1 MTRSSK
7 KSPPASKPLSN
18 AERVLADRILARRRL
33 IQFVQK
39 MHGSYEAGWVHK
51 DICTRLERFSADV
64 VAKKSPRLMLLVPP
78 RHGKSE
84 IASIRFPGWHLG
96 QHPEHEIIN
105 VGYNLDLPMVFSR
118 KVREMV
124 RDQAYQNIFPG
135 MQLDPDAQSV
145 ERWNTTKGGG
155 LTAAG
160 VGGGITG
167 KGAHILIIDDPIK
180 NQEEAD
186 SPEIRK
192 KLLEWYQSTA
202 YTRLAPGGGVL
213 LIECMVGATPVLRPD
228 GSETRLDQLLPGDV
242 VATYEDG
249 RRTTSIVA
257 AVKQSG
263 HDYVLKITTSSG
275 RVVRANRR
283 HPFLVFT
290 PEGLKWI
297 RARSLTTAHTI
308 VAVPDNGVS
317 GKGSSAPP
325 KGVSSP
331 RSAGGCALPT
341 TTRKNGLM
349 ERVRRLLTLSPNA
362 PRTSSIGMGSLL
374 KSTIA
379 FLKRKAVFVLSAVGS
394 QRGRPQCIGATRFAS
409 TTATTPGS
417 SEGCSATGATS
428 PSDIFELSKMHS
440 PWPSTF
446 EFTTDQVASVEPDG
460 EEEVFDVQIVGTEN
474 FIANGLVTHNTW
486 WNDDDLAGRLQNLAK
501 ADPEADQF
509 EVIKYPALSE
519 AYEYRSRE
527 TFQITH
533 SKNPI
538 EDPNLELLRPP
549 DTCLHEARYPT
560 AALKKIRASGM
571 DPRIWSALYQQNPI
585 PDEGIFFKKTD
596 FRFYITPPRLY
607 DMNVYTGWDLAIGEK
622 QQNDWTVGFSFAQDE
637 NNVWYVIDVT
647 RFRGG
652 TLEIVEAIVE
662 VAERLSRQCNGRY
675 TLGIEDGQIARAMI
689 PSLELQMNESKFWPA
704 YELLKPL
711 TDKVARAKPLQGHM
725 QRGRVYWP
733 DPKTQ
738 PWAQQ
743 AVSELLRFP
752 GGTNDDVVDAGAWAA
767 RMAIAA
773 PPPVEETPP
782 PPKSW
787 KDQIDKLDRDSGS
800 HMTA

>member
-1 MTRSSK
+1 MQSSK
-7 KSPPASKPLSN
+7 KSPPGPKPLSN
-18 AERVLADRILARRRL
+18 AERILANRILARRRL
-33 IQFVQK
+33 IQFVK
-39 MHGSYEAGWVHK
+39 MMHGSYDAGWVHE
-51 DICTRLERFSADV
+51 DICSRLERFSADV

-105 VGYNLDLPMVFSR
+105 VGYNLDLPMIFSR

-135 MQLDPDAQSV
+135 MQLDPDAQSI

-167 KGAHILIIDDPIK
+167 KGAHILTIDDPIK

-213 LIECMVGATPVLRPD
+213 LIE
-228 GSETRLDQLLPGDV
+228 
-242 VATYEDG
+242 
-249 RRTTSIVA
+249 
-257 AVKQSG
+257 
-263 HDYVLKITTSSG
+263 
-275 RVVRANRR
+275 
-283 HPFLVFT
+283 
-290 PEGLKWI
+290 
-297 RARSLTTAHTI
+297 
-308 VAVPDNGVS
+308 
-317 GKGSSAPP
+317 
-325 KGVSSP
+325 
-331 RSAGGCALPT
+331 
-341 TTRKNGLM
+341 
-349 ERVRRLLTLSPNA
+349 
-362 PRTSSIGMGSLL
+362 
-374 KSTIA
+374 
-379 FLKRKAVFVLSAVGS
+379 
-394 QRGRPQCIGATRFAS
+394 
-409 TTATTPGS
+409 
-417 SEGCSATGATS
+417 
-428 PSDIFELSKMHS
+428 
-440 PWPSTF
+440 
-446 EFTTDQVASVEPDG
+446 
-460 EEEVFDVQIVGTEN
+460 
-474 FIANGLVTHNTW
+474 TW

-509 EVIKYPALSE
+509 EVVKYPALSE
-519 AYEYRSRE
+519 EYEYRSRK
-527 TFQITH
+527 TFCITR
-533 SKNPI
+533 SK
-538 EDPNLELLRPP
+538 DPVDDPDLELLRPP

-560 AALKKIRASGM
+560 QALKRIKASGM

-585 PDEGIFFKKTD
+585 PDEGIYFKKTD

-622 QQNDWTVGFSFAQDE
+622 TQNDWTVGFSFAQDQ
-637 NNVWYVIDVT
+637 NNVWYVVDVT

-652 TLEIVEAIVE
+652 TLEIVQAIVE
-662 VAERLSRQCNGRY
+662 VGERLSRQCNGRY

-711 TDKVARAKPLQGHM
+711 TDKIARAKPLQGHM

-733 DPKTQ
+733 DPKVQ
-738 PWAQQ
+738 PWSQQ
-743 AVSELLRFP
+743 AMSELLRFP

-767 RMAIAA
+767 RLAIAA

-782 PPKSW
+782 PMKSW
-787 KDQIDKLDRDSGS
+787 RDQIDRPAQDGS